1 MNGATE
7 ICDKNGKQTK
17 IYQDSKQHGEKS
29 VPQTAR
35 KMKNEIHLFQGT
47 GGIVCSYQNL
57 WNSVNSFIIFSGH
70 SLYK

>member
-57 WNSVNSFIIFSGH
+57 
-70 SLYK
+70 